1 MSVLVHQCDRCT
13 TLMGD
18 IDNREAEQG
27 GGVGSIGEI
36 SVSSLQFCCESKT
49 LLKNCLHKKKIILCN
64 IYFLV
69 LVILVFLDMY
79 IVQR

>member
-18 IDNREAEQG
+18 IDNREAVQG

-49 LLKNCLHKKKIILCN
+49 LLKNCLEN
-64 IYFLV
+64 
-69 LVILVFLDMY
+69 
-79 IVQR
+79 